1 MFRLFRFALVVA
13 VACAAAFPALA
24 ASPLDP
30 VYASTPA
37 EWSIVASDAIAEK
50 AAPRLAARSPNILLP
65 TDSGWYQRADG
76 NFYTEQCNVLVDSV
90 PAGYPGGCLHR
101 LTVMCYQNGQG
112 YIRGAGQQDAY
123 FVAPVL
129 LALYQPP
136 SINPVGYIQIDHL
149 DAGPAIGVNS
159 PPVPWVRTASYTGG
173 ECLFD
178 AFDRK

>member
-1 MFRLFRFALVVA
+1 MFRLNLYVLAVA

-37 EWSIVASDAIAEK
+37 EWGPVPG
-50 AAPRLAARSPNILLP
+50 APSTADKGTRLDPRSPNILLP
-65 TDSGWYQRADG
+65 SDSGWYQRADG

-90 PAGYPGGCLHR
+90 PAGYPGGCLQR

-112 YIRGAGQQDAY
+112 YVRGAGQQDAY

-149 DAGPAIGVNS
+149 DAAPVIGVNS